1 MLNSLGNIGFS
12 QPFMV
17 QPIEGVQGK
26 DFIIVNYVDWLDSG
40 IVDAYCRTKTYDGHQ
55 GTDYALRSFQHMD
68 SGVNVLAAAQG
79 VVTFVKD
86 GLFDRETEGDVSK
99 GLGNYIA
106 IRHPNKF
113 YTYYGHLKKGSVQ
126 VNVGDTVKAGQ
137 VIGAV
142 GSSGN
147 STDPHLH
154 FEVWYD
160 SLYLV
165 DPFVG
170 VCGDDKSLFYNP
182 TSYDTALYIWE
193 FGMHDTLIDL
203 NALRERI
210 TTVKTPFV
218 FKPTATTPVLFWS
231 HLSGLK
237 KGDEL
242 TIRWIAPN
250 KTVWFTYSNTLEKD
264 WWYYY
269 YFTHINNTNLEK
281 GQWKAILELN
291 GKDIITQPFVVA
303 DNASV
308 SDIELLP
315 STCNVYSIR
324 QLLKRK
330 DILAFTLTSVN
341 GPTVTLKQHN
351 RIEIPDVTPG
361 VYFLEAELTNN
372 KRCCQKI
379 VVD

>member
-1 MLNSLGNIGFS
+1 MLNSLVNIGFC

-40 IVDAYCRTKTYDGHQ
+40 IVDANCRTKTYDGHQ
-55 GTDYALRSFQHMD
+55 GTDYTLRSFQHMD
-68 SGVNVLAAAQG
+68 TGVNVLAAAQG

-106 IRHPNKF
+106 IRHPNKY
-113 YTYYGHLKKGSVQ
+113 YTYYGHLKKGSIPVKE
-126 VNVGDTVKAGQ
+126 GDTVKEGQ
-137 VIGAV
+137 VIGQV

-165 DPFVG
+165 DPFIG
-170 VCGDDKSLFYNP
+170 ACGNDSSLFYNP
-182 TSYDTALYIWE
+182 STYDTSLYIWE
-193 FGMHDTLIDL
+193 YGMHDTLIDL

-210 TTVKTPFV
+210 QTVQAPFV
-218 FKPTATTPVLFWS
+218 FRPTATTPVLFWS

-250 KTVWFTYSNTLEKD
+250 QTLWFTFSNTLEKD

-269 YFTHINNTNLEK
+269 YFSHINNVDLTK
-281 GQWKAILELN
+281 GEWKAILELN
-291 GKDIITQPFVVA
+291 GKEIISQPFLVD
-303 DNASV
+303 DNVSV
-308 SDIELLP
+308 SDNVFMP
-315 STCNVYSIR
+315 TSCNAANIK
-324 QLLKRK
+324 QLLQRK
-330 DILAFTLTSVN
+330 DLILFKLTSVS
-341 GPTVTLKQHN
+341 GQSVTLKKGSLIDAQY
-351 RIEIPDVTPG
+351 VAPG
-361 VYFLEAELTNN
+361 IYFLEATL
-372 KRCCQKI
+372 KDHRQCYQKI
-379 VVD
+379 VVE